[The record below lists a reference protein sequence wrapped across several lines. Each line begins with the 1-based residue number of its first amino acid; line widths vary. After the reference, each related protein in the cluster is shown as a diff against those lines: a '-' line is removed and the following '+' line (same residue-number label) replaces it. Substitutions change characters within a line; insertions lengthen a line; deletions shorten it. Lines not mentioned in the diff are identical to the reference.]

1 MGLRQEKQKVLEDE
15 CLMWRQDPRCTG
27 TVLDPPTRLSNCHGV
42 VLNQLP
48 HPLQCLSYPFTII
61 WGHPPDFR
69 ARFPGPKFAPIPTT
83 CIYIYKYIN
92 MTFPG
97 PPKQISWS
105 YSHTIK
111 YYDIIPSFQLNFYC
125 LCNNIALN

>member
-48 HPLQCLSYPFTII
+48 HPLQFLSYPFTII
-61 WGHPPDFR
+61 MGTPPDFR
-69 ARFPGPKFAPIPTT
+69 ARFPEPNFAPIPNTR
-83 CIYIYKYIN
+83 
-92 MTFPG
+92 
-97 PPKQISWS
+97 ISWS

-111 YYDIIPSFQLNFYC
+111 CYPFISIEFYC